1 MWNHPRVCGEN
12 LIDSL
17 THRVAVE
24 SPRVCGENA
33 TNVLPFSD
41 EDSPRVCG
49 ENSFSLWPS
58 STLAEQPPRMR
69 GKPYTTY
76 TFGLYA

>member
-1 MWNHPRVCGEN
+1 MWNH
-12 LIDSL
+12 
-17 THRVAVE
+17 
-24 SPRVCGENA
+24 PRVCGENA

-49 ENSFSLWPS
+49 ENSTVVRRMSR
-58 STLAEQPPRMR
+58 TDEQPPRMR

>member
-49 ENSFSLWPS
+49 ENRPLTAIYLPV
-58 STLAEQPPRMR
+58 
-69 GKPYTTY
+69 
-76 TFGLYA
+76 

>member
-24 SPRVCGENA
+24 SPRVCGEN
-33 TNVLPFSD
+33 V
-41 EDSPRVCG
+41 
-49 ENSFSLWPS
+49 
-58 STLAEQPPRMR
+58 
-69 GKPYTTY
+69 
-76 TFGLYA
+76 